1 MLKMTVDPWFGRR
14 LTADVA
20 LRLFCLPCA
29 GGGAS
34 TFRAWR
40 ADLPASIDLCPVQLP
55 GREGRLHEH
64 PFTAMEPLI
73 AALADSIE
81 PHLGTP
87 YALFGHSMGALI
99 AFELA
104 RELRR
109 RGAPDAVRLFVAGFA
124 SPDSPRT
131 SDPSRDRHRLTDRD
145 LIAELRTFGGTP
157 ARLLNDPDVMRHV
170 LPILRADFSVI
181 ETYRRRDEA
190 PLDIPIAGLAGA
202 DDREAPQAAM
212 TGWGRQS
219 SAGFRLTVFP
229 GDHFFVHAP
238 TVRQAVIDAIAR
250 DLIQALAKVA

>member
-1 MLKMTVDPWFGRR
+1 MLKITIDPWIGRR
-14 LTADVA
+14 LTPDTD

-34 TFRAWR
+34 AFRTWR
-40 ADLPASIDLCPVQLP
+40 ADLPASIDICPIQLP
-55 GREGRLHEH
+55 GRESRLHEH
-64 PFTAMEPLI
+64 PFTAMEPLV
-73 AALADSIE
+73 AAMADGLE
-81 PHLGTP
+81 RHLHTP

-124 SPDSPRT
+124 SPETPRT
-131 SDPSRDRHRLTDRD
+131 RERHRLNDRD
-145 LIAELRTFGGTP
+145 LIEELRDFGGTP
-157 ARLLNDPDVMRHV
+157 AVLLNDAEMMRHV

-190 PLDIPIAGLAGA
+190 PLDIPISGFAGA
-202 DDREAPQAAM
+202 DDREAPAAAM
-212 TGWGRQS
+212 TGWGRHS
-219 SAGFRLTVFP
+219 SAGYRLTVFA

-238 TVRQAVIDAIAR
+238 NVRQAVTEVIAR
-250 DLIQALAKVA
+250 DLFQTAAKVA

>member
-1 MLKMTVDPWFGRR
+1 MLKMTIDPWIGRR
-14 LTADVA
+14 PAADA
-20 LRLFCLPCA
+20 GLRLFCLPCA

-34 TFRAWR
+34 AFRAWR
-40 ADLPASIDLCPVQLP
+40 ADLPASIDVCPIQLP

-73 AALADSIE
+73 AAMADGLE
-81 PHLGTP
+81 PHLRMP
-87 YALFGHSMGALI
+87 YALFGHSMGSLI

-124 SPDSPRT
+124 SPDTPRT
-131 SDPSRDRHRLTDRD
+131 RERHRMNDRE
-145 LIAELRTFGGTP
+145 LIAELREFGGTP
-157 ARLLNDPDVMRHV
+157 AVLLNDPEMMHHV

-181 ETYRRRDEA
+181 ETYRRRDEP
-190 PLDIPIAGLAGA
+190 PLDIPISGMAGA
-202 DDREAPQAAM
+202 DDREAPAAAM

-219 SAGFRLTVFP
+219 SAGFRLTVFS

-238 TVRQAVIDAIAR
+238 NVRQAIVEVIAR
-250 DLIQALAKVA
+250 DLFQAPAKVA